1 MVSESV
7 TPSSASKG
15 MGLLPRLELVTYT
28 KCSIPNCIKSGK
40 HPSALLAH
48 PNLCD
53 NLHYTTEKV
62 FWEITN
68 TAKEELQFKAYFYQ

>member
-7 TPSSASKG
+7 APSSASKG
-15 MGLLPRLELVTYT
+15 MGLLPRLELVTDT
-28 KCSIPNCIKSGK
+28 KCSIPNYIKSGK
-40 HPSALLAH
+40 HPSALLAQ

-53 NLHYTTEKV
+53 NLHDKV

-68 TAKEELQFKAYFYQ
+68 TAKEELQFKA